1 MGNQRQYNK
10 CGGFSENL
18 YETLERYGSVTINGI
33 TAKVV
38 KEKDDEKGQS
48 GLPTYTN
55 TANMYFKEGPNGDI
69 IQGAYY
75 GKDRRIRIS
84 FDWAHEHYNDP
95 KKGGN
100 GKRFEKGVVHIHPYT
115 TNENGKVVRKGINAR
130 LMTDNEIKKFGDII
144 KHFNP
149 NVKFKNDKKKK

>member
-1 MGNQRQYNK
+1 MGNQRQFIRGK
-10 CGGFSENL
+10 GFSISL
-18 YETLERYGSVTINGI
+18 YETDEKYASVTINGI

-38 KEKDDEKGQS
+38 RKKGDNNGQG

-55 TANMYFKEGPNGDI
+55 TSNMYFKEGHNGDI

-75 GKDRRIRIS
+75 GKDRKIRIS

-115 TNENGKVVRKGINAR
+115 TDENGKVVRKGINAR
-130 LMTDNEIKKFGDII
+130 LMTDNEIKKFGAII
-144 KHFNP
+144 KFFNP